1 MFELTN
7 SRILITGGAG
17 FIGSHITDYLL
28 MENISEII
36 LLDNFIRGSRE
47 NISAALDSGKIR
59 LIEGDIRD
67 KSLLSKLLEGVDYC
81 FHMAALR
88 ITQCAEN
95 PQEAQDVMLNG
106 TFNLAQACLH
116 HKVKKTILASS
127 ASVYGH
133 ASVFPTSEQHPP
145 YNNYTFYG
153 AAKMANELV
162 FRSFYEMYGFQYNA
176 MRYFNVY
183 GPRMDIYGKYTEVLI
198 KWYHLIKQ
206 GKQPI
211 IFGSGEQTMDFVYVE
226 DLAQANIISL
236 KADVVDEVYNV
247 GSGVETSLK
256 ELCHS
261 LLEVMESDIEP
272 KYVSVPA
279 ERKKVEVKRRLAD
292 TKKIKQI
299 GFRITHDLKDGLKK
313 LVAWLEKTNT

>member
-1 MFELTN
+1 
-7 SRILITGGAG
+7 
-17 FIGSHITDYLL
+17 
-28 MENISEII
+28 
-36 LLDNFIRGSRE
+36 
-47 NISAALDSGKIR
+47 
-59 LIEGDIRD
+59 
-67 KSLLSKLLEGVDYC
+67 
-81 FHMAALR
+81 
-88 ITQCAEN
+88 
-95 PQEAQDVMLNG
+95 
-106 TFNLAQACLH
+106 
-116 HKVKKTILASS
+116 
-127 ASVYGH
+127 
-133 ASVFPTSEQHPP
+133 
-145 YNNYTFYG
+145 
-153 AAKMANELV
+153 MANELV

-256 ELCHS
+256 ELCYS

-292 TKKIKQI
+292 TKKLKQ
-299 GFRITHDLKDGLKK
+299 KGLGI
-313 LVAWLEKTNT
+313 LINFTFIIV